1 MSWHSR
7 LVILNETSTIVN
19 PQNQKLKDK
28 MALNSL
34 RNLHVM
40 ACPTW
45 AFNGHSICIDPIVV
59 SSSIDVLSQVVMDV
73 PNNINSTYAYV
84 KINIPNQS
92 EKTR

>member
-1 MSWHSR
+1 LSWHSR
-7 LVILNETSTIVN
+7 LVIVNETNTIVN
-19 PQNQKLKDK
+19 PQNHKLKDK
-28 MALNSL
+28 MALNNF

-40 ACPTW
+40 TCPTR

-59 SSSIDVLSQVVMDV
+59 SSSIDALSQVVINV
-73 PNNINSTYAYV
+73 PNNINLTYAYV